1 MNETHGDVP
10 AMGLDKVVEEVL
22 SSGRERRDDILAEA
36 KEEADGILAAARAEL
51 EDYTRSKEREAR
63 GRIERMRAQ
72 EQQGSELE
80 VRRLELAMRREL
92 LSLVETAA
100 RERLSALPRA
110 RNEALLRALLA
121 TAKMPDGR
129 VHSNATDEPLVRALS
144 ALRYA
149 GNVKCLGGV
158 VVESSDGTVRED
170 LTYDTLLRETN
181 ESSLG
186 DIARAM
192 FKDGG

>member
-1 MNETHGDVP
+1 VNETHGDVP
-10 AMGLDKVVEEVL
+10 AMGLDTVVEEVL

-110 RNEALLRALLA
+110 RNEALLRTLLA
-121 TAKMPDGR
+121 TAEMPDGR
-129 VHSNATDEPLVRALS
+129 VLSGPGDESLVRALS
-144 ALRYA
+144 PLRYA
-149 GNVKCLGGV
+149 GHVKCLGGV
-158 VVESSDGTVRED
+158 VIESADGTVRED
-170 LTYDTLLRETN
+170 LTFDTLLREVSET
-181 ESSLG
+181 SLG
-186 DIARAM
+186 AIAGTLFR
-192 FKDGG
+192 DGG